1 MSNWLQS
8 FRLSQN
14 PTQAGDFFGM
24 AVSLNSAGNIALV
37 GSSED
42 DGGSRGGS
50 AYIFTGSAT
59 NWVQTAK
66 ITGSDKAGGDLFGSS
81 VSINSVGNIAIVGA
95 FREDPN
101 GVTDAGSAYIF
112 TGSGSN
118 WVQTAKITGNDS
130 ATDDF
135 FGGAVSLN
143 SAGNIALVG
152 AAGDDIGA
160 LGNVGSAY
168 IFTGSGSNWVQ
179 VAKITG
185 SDGTVDDFFGAAV
198 SINSAGNVALIG
210 AYYEDPNGVNNAGAA
225 YIFTGSGSNWV
236 QTAKITG
243 SDAAAD
249 DVFGQSVSINSVGN
263 IAIVAAQVADVN
275 SVPSAGAAYIFTGSG
290 SNWVQTAKITGSDA
304 ANGDTFGN
312 SVSLNSV
319 GNVAIIGA
327 QNADPNG
334 VDAAGAAYIFTGSG
348 SNWVQVAKITGSGA
362 AIQDYFGRVVSIN
375 SIGNIAIITAPYSDP
390 NLVNVAGSAY
400 IFTGFVSSEAVS
412 SSSSSSSS
420 FTDLTTYSGLFAF
433 NNIQNFN
440 KKIHPLYDTGIYN
453 YRTGQINKDSQYI
466 QKYLNIPVSG
476 MFYSKLTGYRV
487 LNDISFIPLKGYLGH
502 IYTGLYSGKEPIE
515 YETGIYGIPK
525 VTGNIVLGENSY
537 IDYKAKNYRLNP
549 LDTYYQQ
556 FLPSSGEAHVLV
568 LDLNLYGFEEDSI
581 EDCDIELNATIIKT
595 GLFHEIP
602 KNPSILNFEVIDL
615 KNTIGITDNTN
626 DYIAQ
631 KRIMQN
637 FESNNFINYDT
648 SYYNN
653 SDSLNLKYKFIKN
666 QITISPPRISNNK
679 NIALPCLFQYKSGS
693 NNLSYNIGEYQ
704 FLVFKDNN
712 YLQSGNYITGTQTGF
727 LYFLSPGTYTTIIS
741 GNENDFLRSENSL
754 SGKNQNI
761 HLLSMDVNFVTGEKL
776 QEIYI
781 ENQDKIWA
789 SYLLGQA
796 ELVSGS
802 GYNSLNYQD
811 PIAFAIDFERNL
823 SGQVDSPS
831 LFYREVTGAY
841 TNLCTPKIIVV
852 GIGEGCTT
860 TFCLICDQ
868 ASKLYNQGQT
878 YIDVP
883 KQYLPLDKYA
893 AVLTY
898 YEDPN
903 PSTYRVALDASFIA
917 QCCACK
923 ENGCQNLATSV
934 QYNLDNPTLSQSGDA
949 AYSGVF
955 FLDNLNP
962 ATVNTKYNLNSY
974 SGQIAVNSFYEGDKI
989 TFKQYTF
996 DFEKVYGSLYGL
1008 RPAIKE
1014 YTTEFVFSNSFIGN
1028 NYFSGKQDLINKIN
1042 YKFASSGLYS
1052 WKPLKYN
1059 KTPEFEYGPLMTGI
1073 DGGIDASGNNIVNLL
1088 SLRSG
1093 KFGSHDIKLILQ
1105 PRLQVYNYLVPNIIK
1120 LEISDDFI
1128 NWTGVVT
1135 S

>member
-1 MSNWLQS
+1 MS
-8 FRLSQN
+8 
-14 PTQAGDFFGM
+14 
-24 AVSLNSAGNIALV
+24 SL
-37 GSSED
+37 
-42 DGGSRGGS
+42 
-50 AYIFTGSAT
+50 FT
-59 NWVQTAK
+59 
-66 ITGSDKAGGDLFGSS
+66 
-81 VSINSVGNIAIVGA
+81 
-95 FREDPN
+95 
-101 GVTDAGSAYIF
+101 
-112 TGSGSN
+112 SG
-118 WVQTAKITGNDS
+118 
-130 ATDDF
+130 
-135 FGGAVSLN
+135 
-143 SAGNIALVG
+143 
-152 AAGDDIGA
+152 
-160 LGNVGSAY
+160 
-168 IFTGSGSNWVQ
+168 
-179 VAKITG
+179 
-185 SDGTVDDFFGAAV
+185 
-198 SINSAGNVALIG
+198 
-210 AYYEDPNGVNNAGAA
+210 
-225 YIFTGSGSNWV
+225 
-236 QTAKITG
+236 
-243 SDAAAD
+243 
-249 DVFGQSVSINSVGN
+249 
-263 IAIVAAQVADVN
+263 
-275 SVPSAGAAYIFTGSG
+275 
-290 SNWVQTAKITGSDA
+290 
-304 ANGDTFGN
+304 
-312 SVSLNSV
+312 
-319 GNVAIIGA
+319 
-327 QNADPNG
+327 
-334 VDAAGAAYIFTGSG
+334 
-348 SNWVQVAKITGSGA
+348 
-362 AIQDYFGRVVSIN
+362 
-375 SIGNIAIITAPYSDP
+375 
-390 NLVNVAGSAY
+390 
-400 IFTGFVSSEAVS
+400 
-412 SSSSSSSS
+412 
-420 FTDLTTYSGLFAF
+420 SGLFAF

-476 MFYSKLTGYRV
+476 MFYSKLNGYRV

-525 VTGNIVLGENSY
+525 VTGDIVLGENSY

-556 FLPSSGEAHVLV
+556 FLPSGGEAHVLV
-568 LDLNLYGFEEDSI
+568 LDLNLYGFEEDLI

-615 KNTIGITDNTN
+615 KNPIGITDNIN

-679 NIALPCLFQYKSGS
+679 NIPLPCLFQYKSV
-693 NNLSYNIGEYQ
+693 NDTPIYNIGEYK

-712 YLQSGNYITGTQTGF
+712 YLQSGDYITGTQTGF

-741 GNENDFLRSENSL
+741 GNENDFLYTENSL

-841 TNLCTPKIIVV
+841 TNLCTPKIITL

-860 TFCLICDQ
+860 TFCLVCDQ

-898 YEDPN
+898 YEDPS

-923 ENGCQNLATSV
+923 ENGCQNLATNV
-934 QYNLDNPTLSQSGDA
+934 QYNLDNPTLNQSGDA

-996 DFEKVYGSLYGL
+996 DFDKVYGSLYGL

-1014 YTTEFVFSNSFIGN
+1014 YATEFVFSNSSIGD

-1073 DGGIDASGNNIVNLL
+1073 DGGIDASGNNIVNLV

-1135 S
+1135 SENRQPINTYIKSPNNTIGSIRYNEIENTKYTVTRTIPTSSEIENITQEEEEDLEDLVNSFASGNLISGSYICILDPTASGINCGTGYKDYFVGSTINFNCKEKGPEELPDTGATGQSQVEQEEISKGEESQVLTEEVNRFRIGFYDYLS